1 MLNWGTGIALTYTA
15 FVVFMVG
22 AVMVSR
28 RHDPGL
34 VEKNY
39 YELDL
44 HYQAHLDKKQNA
56 AGLKTE
62 PTARYDAAAQ
72 QLILRFP
79 ADHAPAIGV
88 VKLYRGATGAH
99 DRLIRL
105 ESAAAD
111 GSVALTAKD
120 LLQGRWR
127 MDLDWQDAK
136 GTPYFYEGDFTVAA
150 Q

>member
-1 MLNWGTGIALTYTA
+1 MFNWGTGIALTYIA
-15 FVVFMVG
+15 FVVFMIG

-44 HYQAHLDKKQNA
+44 HYQAHLEKKQNA
-56 AGLKTE
+56 AALAVAPK
-62 PTARYDAAAQ
+62 AKYDFAAQ
-72 QLILRFP
+72 RLILQFP
-79 ADHAPAIGV
+79 PDQAPAAGV
-88 VKLYRGATGAH
+88 AKLYRGATGAH

-111 GSVALTAKD
+111 GSVVLTAKD
-120 LLQGRWR
+120 LLAGRWR

-150 Q
+150 H